1 MRAPITHLR
10 RAGVALVALAL
21 GACMAPPP
29 REQPAREAPPLAAP
43 PPARVRVELLAPGM
57 RAEALEREVVAPLE
71 QALAGVPGLRRL
83 SARIDEGTA
92 ELALETLEPR
102 LAEVREALLAAR
114 PRLPP
119 ELREP
124 ILRVEPDA
132 VAVVFRH
139 PEDPDLVRALQRLS
153 GVARVEVC
161 GGREEV
167 VRVELDLA
175 RVDARGV
182 GIDEVLHALGDT
194 GRGATLEA
202 LAATPLPG
210 GGRVGDVAQVVRSP
224 QERECRDR
232 REEGRVTFLIY
243 PQRGA
248 ELAALASAVRAAA
261 PGAQD
266 FMPAP
271 EQPGPARLDLELGG
285 AAEPTALAACVAA
298 APGVKAWALV
308 GPEPGPAPRFLQAMV
323 PGPAG
328 AGVRDALVGCGG
340 VLRASLASDEGLALT
355 VLGPEPAELAATAER
370 AAQSLGRLPEL
381 TWIRVVAP
389 RERPRVDL
397 EFDREAL
404 AASGAAIARFAAVA
418 RLAAGPAALPGAPE
432 VVVDVSPR
440 TGHIE
445 QVLAALSVRTAR
457 GLTPLASL
465 VRVAAAPGWAPRY
478 RVDRQAAAFVE
489 LRARRP
495 EDRGRVQEAL
505 GAALR
510 LPAGVR
516 VELGRALPW

>member
-1 MRAPITHLR
+1 MRAPIPHLGH
-10 RAGVALVALAL
+10 AGVVLALAL

-29 REQPAREAPPLAAP
+29 PEPRAREAPPLAAP
-43 PPARVRVELLAPGM
+43 PPARVRVELSAPGM
-57 RAEALEREVVAPLE
+57 SAETMEREVVAPLE
-71 QALAGVPGLRRL
+71 HALAGVPGLRRL
-83 SARIDEGTA
+83 FARVDEGAA
-92 ELALETLEPR
+92 ELALEGVEPR
-102 LAEVREALLAAR
+102 VAEVREALVAAR
-114 PRLPP
+114 PRLPT

-124 ILRVEPDA
+124 IVRVEPEE

-139 PEDPDLVRALQRLS
+139 RDDPDLVSALQRLS

-175 RVDARGV
+175 RVGARGV

-210 GGRVGDVAQVVRSP
+210 GGRVSDVAQVARTHRP
-224 QERECRDR
+224 TECRDHR
-232 REEGRVTFLIY
+232 DAERVTFLIF

-261 PGAQD
+261 PEAQD

-271 EQPGPARLDLELGG
+271 EQPGPARLDLELAG
-285 AAEPTALAACVAA
+285 AAEPAALAACLAA
-298 APGVKAWALV
+298 APRADAWALV
-308 GPEPGPAPRFLQAMV
+308 GPEPGPAPRRLRAVV

-328 AGVRDALVGCGG
+328 AGARDALVGCGG
-340 VLRASLASDEGLALT
+340 VLRASLASDEALALA
-355 VLGPEPAELAATAER
+355 VIGPGPAELAATAER
-370 AAQSLGRLPEL
+370 AAQGLARLREL
-381 TWIRVVAP
+381 TWIWVVAP

-397 EFDREAL
+397 ALDRDAL
-404 AASGAAIARFAAVA
+404 AASGAEAGRVASAA
-418 RLAAGPAALPGAPE
+418 RLVAGPAALPGAPG
-432 VVVDVSPR
+432 VVVEVSPR
-440 TGHIE
+440 TGQIE
-445 QVLAALSVRTAR
+445 QDLAALSVRTAR

-505 GAALR
+505 GAELR